1 MLTSRKF
8 IVILGD
14 DAELAT
20 AKNIIKGFKAVTVIK
35 TVSRSSIN
43 NIYHFNKSPV
53 FFTNRFCNWLVDYN
67 PFVIQL
73 TSKTNFAKMFLSTK
87 SILTDFPKLLESHGI
102 DCGDHICNSTES
114 GYVQPKSECLF
125 CKILAHTVK
134 HHEHILY
141 ESDNFFVIPGT
152 GAFFDGYIMVI
163 PKKHVMSFANLSKEE
178 LEEFFIIY
186 DNLSSILER
195 IYGKKVFGFECGSG
209 KTGAGKHKTSIVHC
223 HFHMAATDM
232 PVLEEVQKSGLTPQ
246 LIDKKD
252 LIKFDENPYML
263 YVDQN
268 SNWFI
273 SCDNRDYYP
282 RQHPRQV
289 LAHWML
295 ENEFPLLQKYCKP
308 FTDKMTEDEIANFWK
323 SERFYNWRNYPMR
336 NRLDTIADEFR
347 TFCKENFDKLLLVD
361 QHSIRLEDDDN
372 PTTDNLVKKC

>member
-1 MLTSRKF
+1 MLTSRRF
-8 IVILGD
+8 IVIIGG

-35 TVSRSSIN
+35 TVSPSSIN
-43 NIYHFNKSPV
+43 NIYHFNKSPI
-53 FFTNRFCNWLVDYN
+53 FFTNYFYNWLVGYN

-73 TSKTNFAKMFLSTK
+73 TSNKTEFNKIFLSTK
-87 SILTDFPKLLESHGI
+87 NILGDFPKLLEAHGI
-102 DCGDHICNSTES
+102 DCGDHVCQSTGN
-114 GYVQPKSECLF
+114 GYIQPKSECLF
-125 CKILAHTVK
+125 CQVYSHTAK
-134 HHEHILY
+134 NPEHILY

-152 GAFFDGYIMVI
+152 GAFFDGYIMII

-223 HFHMAATDM
+223 HFHLAATNM
-232 PVLEEVQKSGLTPQ
+232 PVLEEVQKSGLNPQ
-246 LIDKKD
+246 LIDKQD
-252 LIKFDENPYML
+252 LINFDENPYML

-268 SNWFI
+268 SNWYI

-295 ENEFPLLQKYCKP
+295 ENEFSLLQKYCEP
-308 FTDKMTEDEIANFWK
+308 ITSKMTEDELQVFWK
-323 SERFYNWRNYPMR
+323 SEKFYNWRNYPMR
-336 NRLDTIADEFR
+336 ERLDIIANEFR
-347 TFCKENFDKLLLVD
+347 AFCKENFNRLLPAD
-361 QHSIRLEDDDN
+361 QQSIRLED
-372 PTTDNLVKKC
+372 